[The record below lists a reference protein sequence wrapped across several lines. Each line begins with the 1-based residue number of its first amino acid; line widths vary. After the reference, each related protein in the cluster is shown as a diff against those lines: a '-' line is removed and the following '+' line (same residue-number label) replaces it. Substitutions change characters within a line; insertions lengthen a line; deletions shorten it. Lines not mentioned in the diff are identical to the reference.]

1 MKGYTNFTK
10 VYAKEVKADVF
21 VGPVTGDVTGNVTGK
36 SEMLNFVATEGV
48 TIEALTDAIG
58 NPKNLPDG
66 TFTFIQDTEDSDAIR
81 AVVVIDGKFYY
92 GGKYSAAEAAESAE

>member
-10 VYAKEVKADVF
+10 VHADEF
-21 VGPVTGDVTGNVTGK
+21 NGRFEGNLTGK

-58 NPKNLPDG
+58 NPANLPDG

-92 GGKYSAAEAAESAE
+92 GGKYSAAEAADSAE

>member
-21 VGPVTGDVTGNVTGK
+21 VGPVTGDVTGK